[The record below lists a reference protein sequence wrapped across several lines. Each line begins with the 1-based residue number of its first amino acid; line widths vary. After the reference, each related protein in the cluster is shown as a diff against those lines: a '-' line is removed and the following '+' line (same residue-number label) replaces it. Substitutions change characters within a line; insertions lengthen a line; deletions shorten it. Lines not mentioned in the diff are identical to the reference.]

1 VREAIRLKPDMAE
14 AHDNL
19 GYALEEKGDSQAA
32 LAEYRRALDLKPDLA
47 DAQSRYD
54 ALLKKMNKPRSNN

>member
-1 VREAIRLKPDMAE
+1 MAE